1 MSKQPKTRVV
11 VSYESN
17 DRELFSVQELASGDL
32 VIVARHEENFEDV
45 RTGERSKMALERMT
59 VHYSPESDGTT
70 FMRHI
75 ILESGEK
82 RTGSAFIKNSK
93 DSLFA
98 QLWSKLC
105 PELNDRYVRPPRPRD
120 TVCRIGEFHQRDMTT
135 LIYTVMISNVGKRA
149 PDNLSNT
156 RTSISFSRFDVSI
169 YSSYLNIPAN
179 TYCANVMRASSA
191 EWING
196 KPISAERNDGLAVVR
211 ADELPALLLDCQ
223 KRLTST
229 VKQRRA
235 RAAPPNIAEAIDRYP
250 TWFHPT
256 PGDLALG
263 RLERNEQPLPFLL
276 QDRGLWRP
284 GTTSSV

>member
-1 MSKQPKTRVV
+1 MSKQPKTRII
-11 VSYESN
+11 VSYEGK

-32 VIVARHEENFEDV
+32 IIVARHEENFEDV

-70 FMRHI
+70 FMRHV

-82 RTGSAFIKNSK
+82 RTGSAFIRNSK
-93 DSLFA
+93 NRLFA

-105 PELNDRYVRPPRPRD
+105 PELNDRHVRRPRPRD
-120 TVCRIGEFHQRDMTT
+120 TACCIGEFHRRDMTT
-135 LIYTVMISNVGKRA
+135 LIYTVMISDSGTRA
-149 PDNLSNT
+149 PDNCNNT
-156 RTSISFSRFDVSI
+156 LTSIPFSRFNVSI

-179 TYCANVMRASSA
+179 TYCANVMRTSSA
-191 EWING
+191 EWIGG
-196 KPISAERNDGLAVVR
+196 KPISTERNNGLAVVR
-211 ADELPALLLDCQ
+211 EDQLPAFLLDCQ
-223 KRLTST
+223 NRLTAT

-235 RAAPPNIAEAIDRYP
+235 RTAPPDIAEAIARYP

-256 PGDLALG
+256 PSDLALG

-276 QDRGLWRP
+276 QDRGLGWP
-284 GTTSSV
+284 GTTWSV